1 MIEIKRPD
9 ATSSSIELAEY
20 CFLNAQDTFQAKILV
35 KAAIKGRRDIVV
47 MGHALGVNV
56 DKAFQGN
63 SYALVEITKRGDL
76 EMVQFL
82 EEQGLNISLFVKD
95 IINAASSHGHVHILQ
110 WLHGTHALPKHVFR
124 ICFEAACEGRL
135 DVIKWAEN
143 ILGRDEEFEKDF
155 MDAAAKLG
163 HLNVVKWYR
172 SRGIQWDELTLTM
185 AAGSGNMDLIQHL
198 LDHDCPKNTFKACAF
213 AVSISDHG
221 KALEVLKVLR
231 YHGLPWNA
239 ETCVRAAKR
248 GNIDVI
254 MYARAN
260 GCPWDSTVSFSAAC
274 SNNYNVLEYCLR
286 NGCPFERSDISS
298 EIMYCS
304 DHSQLLRTLQ
314 RFLNYLLPLNKNICE
329 IAARTGHLNALKW
342 ARSLGCPWDE
352 MTFFY
357 AVKSNSIGVVQYC
370 IDSDC
375 PFDQNISAAAVN
387 HWKYCSIDLMP
398 ILKLL
403 HKSGYPWHE
412 DAAALTAKNGDLK
425 LLRLLKYYGCPWDSR
440 VCNEAVRADNFEML
454 VFAHESGCQW
464 TKETYAYCF
473 GAGLSDYYHEIPT
486 QYKCSDEIFNYL
498 RDNNCPPPEPSDW
511 QMIPLDSDS
520 GDE

>member
-1 MIEIKRPD
+1 MKIESASDFTSSPNESPGAIHSLPSEVLKNIFSYIGTGYFKLIGPVSKDFCYSYLTMDSVEDTYAHPMNRQLAIDRNKATTAD

-172 SRGIQWDELTLTM
+172 SRGIQWDEL
-185 AAGSGNMDLIQHL
+185 HL
-198 LDHDCPKNTFKACAF
+198 LWQ
-213 AVSISDHG
+213 
-221 KALEVLKVLR
+221 LEVAT
-231 YHGLPWNA
+231 W
-239 ETCVRAAKR
+239 
-248 GNIDVI
+248 I
-254 MYARAN
+254 
-260 GCPWDSTVSFSAAC
+260 
-274 SNNYNVLEYCLR
+274 
-286 NGCPFERSDISS
+286 
-298 EIMYCS
+298 
-304 DHSQLLRTLQ
+304 
-314 RFLNYLLPLNKNICE
+314 
-329 IAARTGHLNALKW
+329 
-342 ARSLGCPWDE
+342 
-352 MTFFY
+352 
-357 AVKSNSIGVVQYC
+357 
-370 IDSDC
+370 
-375 PFDQNISAAAVN
+375 
-387 HWKYCSIDLMP
+387 
-398 ILKLL
+398 
-403 HKSGYPWHE
+403 
-412 DAAALTAKNGDLK
+412 
-425 LLRLLKYYGCPWDSR
+425 
-440 VCNEAVRADNFEML
+440 
-454 VFAHESGCQW
+454 
-464 TKETYAYCF
+464 
-473 GAGLSDYYHEIPT
+473 
-486 QYKCSDEIFNYL
+486 
-498 RDNNCPPPEPSDW
+498 
-511 QMIPLDSDS
+511 
-520 GDE
+520 